1 MGQGEQGTDALEET
15 AMVLDQQVGLGTED
29 RTGMV
34 QEPPV
39 GLPPLVRRRQ
49 LEIVSTVAQISLLA
63 QAMGGIP
70 AGRRDPQTGQDAW
83 GQRQERQAAQQED
96 GAGQAGAARPTP
108 QEETGQRSDSQ
119 DFIPLTFA

>member
-1 MGQGEQGTDALEET
+1 MVPEENPATDGGGGEEGTSPPNGGPQMGQGEQGTDALEET
-15 AMVLDQQVGLGTED
+15 AMVLDQQAGLDTEG

-63 QAMGGIP
+63 QMMGGLSS
-70 AGRRDPQTGQDAW
+70 GRRDPQTGQDAW
-83 GQRQERQAAQQED
+83 DQR
-96 GAGQAGAARPTP
+96 
-108 QEETGQRSDSQ
+108 
-119 DFIPLTFA
+119 